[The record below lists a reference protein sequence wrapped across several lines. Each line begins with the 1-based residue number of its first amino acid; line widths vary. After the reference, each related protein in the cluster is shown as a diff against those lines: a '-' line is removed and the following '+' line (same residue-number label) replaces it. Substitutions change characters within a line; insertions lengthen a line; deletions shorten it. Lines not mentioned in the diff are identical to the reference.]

1 MGEAEVDIE
10 PLVFAAKAYMSA
22 GVFGTMQVAKWL
34 ATAYNALASD
44 SIISLIDRQVKQ
56 EITSKL
62 QKVESGILELELE
75 CVPLPQPSSSQEI
88 SSRQSEGSFHE

>member
-10 PLVFAAKAYMSA
+10 PLVSAAKAYMSA
-22 GVFGTMQVAKWL
+22 GVFGTMQVAKPL
-34 ATAYNALASD
+34 ATADNALVSD

-75 CVPLPQPSSSQEI
+75 CVPLPQ
-88 SSRQSEGSFHE
+88 